1 MHQPSILESFGN
13 ARERAKAAI
22 AAIKAGEGVLIVDD
36 EDRENEGDLIYAAE
50 TITPKQMAL
59 LIREC
64 SGIVCLCLTDEMADA
79 LELEPMVKNNTNKNH
94 TAFTVTIEAAEGVTT
109 GVSASDRVTTIRAAI
124 APNAKPSD
132 LNRPGHIFPLRAR
145 PGGVLERRGH
155 TEVTCDLCRL
165 AGLTPAG
172 VLCELTNEDGTM
184 ARLPQIADFAR
195 KHGMPLATVEDI
207 AQYRMEQEGEQARFK
222 RLPIHESPMLN
233 APGFFHPSC
242 EEMKSARGRRV
253 LQKSPSS
260 RHKQTFSFLTSS
272 CLSHRPARRA

>member
-1 MHQPSILESFGN
+1 MHQPSILETFGN
-13 ARERAKAAI
+13 ARERAEAAI
-22 AAIKAGEGVLIVDD
+22 AAIKAGQGVLIVDD

-50 TITPKQMAL
+50 TITPQQMAL

-64 SGIVCLCLTDEMADA
+64 SGIVCLCLTDEKADA
-79 LELEPMVKNNTNKNH
+79 LQLEPMVKNNTNKNG
-94 TAFTVTIEAAEGVTT
+94 TAFTVTIEAARGVTT
-109 GVSASDRVTTIRAAI
+109 GVSASDRVTTIRAAV
-124 APNAKPSD
+124 APDAKPED

-155 TEVTCDLCRL
+155 TEVTCDLARL

-207 AQYRMEQEGEQARFK
+207 AQYRMELEG
-222 RLPIHESPMLN
+222 
-233 APGFFHPSC
+233 
-242 EEMKSARGRRV
+242 
-253 LQKSPSS
+253 
-260 RHKQTFSFLTSS
+260 
-272 CLSHRPARRA
+272 